1 MTWEDPVVEEIRRIR
16 DEQAA
21 KFDYD
26 VRSILEDARE
36 REGKSG
42 RIVVSLISKRPER

>member
-21 KFDYD
+21 KFDYNIEK
-26 VRSILEDARE
+26 ILEDARG
-36 REGKSG
+36 REEKSG
-42 RIVVSLISKRPER
+42 RTVVNLSPKWLDR

>member
-21 KFDYD
+21 NFGYD
-26 VRSILEDARE
+26 VRKILEDARE

-42 RIVVSLISKRPER
+42 RTVVNLSPKRRER